1 MTETKFRP
9 VEEQLAYLKKG
20 VAEVIPEE
28 ELKAK
33 LANSV
38 KTGQPLRVYL
48 GVDPTAPDI
57 HLGHT
62 VVLRKLKHFQDMGHT
77 AIFLIGDFSA
87 MIGDPTGQSETRPP
101 LSREQV
107 EVNSKTY
114 LAQVYKI
121 LDPGKTEVR
130 YNSEWLGKMSSYD
143 VVRLCGHYR
152 LARMLEREDFRSRL
166 EKNLP
171 IAVHEL
177 LYPLLTAYDAVTLRS
192 DVELGATEQKFNILV
207 HREIQ
212 REYGISP
219 QVVLTMPILVGLDG
233 QRKMSKSLGNY
244 VGITEAPGEMFGK
257 MMSIPDELMWSYYEL
272 VTDRTPQEIEG
283 LKGQVASGKVHPMD
297 VKMRLAE
304 EVVGVFQGAEAAQ
317 KAAEN
322 FQRVFRDR
330 KAPAEM
336 DEIRMK
342 RVPGGLEIAFPKIK
356 DDAKQVSLALPSGI
370 VKWSKIMASF
380 EGIAS
385 TSVAERLI
393 KQGGLEINGA
403 IIEDPSVQVECGP
416 GGKKSTRGEEEVFA
430 DFGGVRGVALAQRF
444 FYQREDVLGDGG
456 RGGKAGGLDA
466 DELNDARHL
475 FVVFNHKISDVVV
488 TGRDQLRT
496 ETGVAKLQIGLLKFR
511 QHGLR
516 VGNKFWNGHA
526 VAFVVVLALDVS
538 GRGADKHGVP

>member
-1 MTETKFRP
+1 MKQVNFRP

-20 VAEVIPEE
+20 VAEIVPEA
-28 ELKAK
+28 ELRAK
-33 LANSV
+33 LENSL
-38 KTGQPLRVYL
+38 KTSKPLRVYL

-107 EVNSKTY
+107 ELNAKTY

-121 LDPGKTEVR
+121 LDPEKTEVR

-166 EKNLP
+166 DKNLP

-177 LYPLLTAYDAVTLRS
+177 LYPLLTAYDAVMLQS

-212 REYGISP
+212 REYGLSP
-219 QVVLTMPILVGLDG
+219 QVVVAMPILVGLDG
-233 QRKMSKSLGNY
+233 ERKMSKSLGNY
-244 VGITEAPGEMFGK
+244 VGITEVPAEMFGK

-272 VTDRTPQEIEG
+272 VTDRTPQEIES
-283 LKGQVASGKVHPMD
+283 LKGQVQSGRVHPMD

-304 EVVGVFQGAEAAQ
+304 EVVGGFHGADAGH

-330 KAPAEM
+330 QAPAEM
-336 DEIRMK
+336 DEVRMK
-342 RVPGGLEIAFPKIK
+342 RVPGGLRITFP
-356 DDAKQVSLALPSGI
+356 QLGNVETLTTLALPSGI
-370 VKWSKIMASF
+370 VKWSKILASF

-393 KQGGLEINGA
+393 KQGGLEINGST
-403 IIEDPSVQVECGP
+403 IQDPACKLNVEQPATYSVRV
-416 GGKKSTRGEEEVFA
+416 GKKKFLRI
-430 DFGGVRGVALAQRF
+430 
-444 FYQREDVLGDGG
+444 
-456 RGGKAGGLDA
+456 
-466 DELNDARHL
+466 
-475 FVVFNHKISDVVV
+475 VV
-488 TGRDQLRT
+488 
-496 ETGVAKLQIGLLKFR
+496 E
-511 QHGLR
+511 
-516 VGNKFWNGHA
+516 
-526 VAFVVVLALDVS
+526 
-538 GRGADKHGVP
+538 

>member
-1 MTETKFRP
+1 MTKFKS
-9 VEEQLAYLKKG
+9 VDEQLAYLKKG

-28 ELKAK
+28 ELKQK
-33 LANSV
+33 LVHSA
-38 KTGQPLRVYL
+38 KTGKPLRVYL

-101 LSREQV
+101 LSKEQV
-107 EVNSKTY
+107 EVNAKTY

-121 LDPGKTEVR
+121 LDRDKTEVR

-166 EKNLP
+166 DKNLP

-177 LYPLLTAYDAVTLRS
+177 LYPLLTAYDAVMLQS

-212 REYGISP
+212 REYGLSP
-219 QVVLTMPILVGLDG
+219 QVVVTMPILVGLDG

-272 VTDRTPQEIEG
+272 VTDRTPQEITE
-283 LKGQVASGKVHPMD
+283 LKKEVQGGKLHPMD
-297 VKMRLAE
+297 AKMRLAE
-304 EVVGVFQGAEAAQ
+304 EVIGGFQGAEAGR

-330 KAPAEM
+330 QAPEEAPVQ
-336 DEIRMK
+336 R
-342 RVPGGLEIAFPKIK
+342 IARGA
-356 DDAKQVSLALPSGI
+356 AKKLTALLVELKMTPS
-370 VKWSKIMASF
+370 KS
-380 EGIAS
+380 E
-385 TSVAERLI
+385 AERLI
-393 KQGGLEINGA
+393 KQRGVEIDGVCVEDVRKEIDLSQAGGFLLRA
-403 IIEDPSVQVECGP
+403 
-416 GGKKSTRGEEEVFA
+416 GKKKF
-430 DFGGVRGVALAQRF
+430 VR
-444 FYQREDVLGDGG
+444 
-456 RGGKAGGLDA
+456 
-466 DELNDARHL
+466 
-475 FVVFNHKISDVVV
+475 VVV
-488 TGRDQLRT
+488 
-496 ETGVAKLQIGLLKFR
+496 E
-511 QHGLR
+511 
-516 VGNKFWNGHA
+516 
-526 VAFVVVLALDVS
+526 
-538 GRGADKHGVP
+538 